1 MRIGFKHRGLH
12 AVRSWTLA
20 VMFVGCDCDVMFE
33 KKQKWGNTLITKVH
47 LSNFD
52 FIARPAPPCKK
63 PGGQETHKYQKNKKK
78 CKKPCKFHEQ
88 ITCFLSN
95 TFIMHQMFVVC
106 HDSCWFHVSFGWE
119 VILSSPSFWFHVSEG
134 WEVILSSPSF
144 WFHGFRRVRGNTLI
158 TLLFLFHDMLR
169 AKTVEEVDDGYLNP

>member
-1 MRIGFKHRGLH
+1 MQLGVEPLLWCLLAVTVMSCLKKNKNEVILSSPKFISQISILLH
-12 AVRSWTLA
+12 ALPPPPAKNQEGRKPINI
-20 VMFVGCDCDVMFE
+20 
-33 KKQKWGNTLITKVH
+33 KKI
-47 LSNFD
+47 
-52 FIARPAPPCKK
+52 
-63 PGGQETHKYQKNKKK
+63 KK

>member
-1 MRIGFKHRGLH
+1 MIRCYNSMRIGFKHRGLH

-63 PGGQETHKYQKNKKK
+63 PGGQETHKYQKNKKMQK
-78 CKKPCKFHEQ
+78 TLQIPWKNGMFFVQYFHHASNVCCLPWFMLVSCFIWVRGNTL
-88 ITCFLSN
+88 ITLLL
-95 TFIMHQMFVVC
+95 V
-106 HDSCWFHVSFGWE
+106 SC
-119 VILSSPSFWFHVSEG
+119 
-134 WEVILSSPSF
+134 
-144 WFHGFRRVRGNTLI
+144 FRRVRGNTLI
-158 TLLFLFHDMLR
+158 TLLLVSWVQKGER
-169 AKTVEEVDDGYLNP
+169 